1 MIKKIKGNIFNTNC
15 EVIVNPVNCVGVMGK
30 GLALEFKLLYPNMM
44 DKYLKFCENKELEIG
59 KIAIIKEENKK
70 IILFPTKTNYS
81 LPSKMEYIEKGLL
94 KIKECYKEKGIK
106 SIAFPQIGS
115 GLGGLNWFEVE
126 SLIENILGSTDLE
139 IELYS
144 YSDEK
149 APYIENLE
157 ALFNNNTL
165 EKIESVTKIKLKTLE
180 KIKNNLSRTRNIS
193 DFLLVEGL
201 GIKSVEKI
209 SLLLKTEIKIDKYI
223 EQKLF

>member
-15 EVIVNPVNCVGVMGK
+15 EAIVNPVNCMGIMGK
-30 GLALEFKLLYPNMM
+30 GLALEFKLLYPSMM

-59 KIAIIKEENKK
+59 KISIIKEENKR
-70 IILFPTKTNYS
+70 IILFPTKKNYS
-81 LPSKMEYIEKGLL
+81 LPSKMEYLEKGLL
-94 KIKECYKEKGIK
+94 KIKECYKEKRIK

-115 GLGGLNWFEVE
+115 GLGGLNWIEVE
-126 SLIENILGSTDLE
+126 KLIDTILGNTDLE

-149 APYIENLE
+149 APYIEELE

-165 EKIESVTKIKLKTLE
+165 EKIESSTKIKFKTLE
-180 KIKNNLSRTRNIS
+180 KIKNNLSKTKNIS

-201 GIKSVEKI
+201 GIKTVEKI
-209 SLLLKTEIKIDKYI
+209 SLLLRTKLKTDE
-223 EQKLF
+223 

>member
-1 MIKKIKGNIFNTNC
+1 MIKKIKGNIFNTNW
-15 EVIVNPVNCVGVMGK
+15 EAIVNPVNCMGIMGK
-30 GLALEFKLLYPNMM
+30 GLALEFKLLYPSMM

-59 KIAIIKEENKK
+59 KISIIKEENKR
-70 IILFPTKTNYS
+70 IILFPTKKNYS
-81 LPSKMEYIEKGLL
+81 LPSKMEYLEKGLL
-94 KIKECYKEKGIK
+94 KIKECYKEKRIK

-115 GLGGLNWFEVE
+115 GLGGLNWIEVE
-126 SLIENILGSTDLE
+126 KLIDTILGNTDLE

-149 APYIENLE
+149 APYIEELE

-165 EKIESVTKIKLKTLE
+165 EKIESSTKIKFKTLE
-180 KIKNNLSRTRNIS
+180 KIKNNLSKTKNIS

-201 GIKSVEKI
+201 GIKTVEKI
-209 SLLLKTEIKIDKYI
+209 SLLLRTKIKTDEYI